1 MTDAAIRL
9 DKLLCDM
16 GLGTRS
22 QLREAVRAG
31 RVTLDGKIIRD
42 PAVKLD
48 PAKAEVV
55 MDGENILYRKHVY
68 LMLNKPAGYL
78 SATEDAHAPTVLELL
93 PENYRK
99 MGIFPAGRLD
109 ADSVGLLLLTNDGA
123 FGHAV
128 TAPRRHVDK
137 LYFVRV
143 EGVLDEEDAAAFEA
157 GVTLEDGYV
166 CLPAGLK
173 ILESGELSQAEV
185 TLREGKF
192 HQVKRMF
199 LARGKKVVYLKRMAI
214 GGLRLDPALEEGDF
228 RLLSDAELALI
239 RQGVL

>member
-1 MTDAAIRL
+1 MGDTKIRL

-31 RVTLDGKIIRD
+31 RVTVDGQTVRD
-42 PAVKLD
+42 FAYKLY
-48 PAKAEVV
+48 PSQVQIG
-55 MDGENILYRKHVY
+55 MDGQRVQYQKYVY

-78 SATEDAHAPTVLELL
+78 SATEDLRAPTVLELL

-109 ADSVGLLLLTNDGA
+109 IDSVGLLLLTNDGA

-137 LYFVRV
+137 LYFVHV
-143 EGVLDEEDAAAFEA
+143 EGRLEQADADAFEA
-157 GVTLEDGYV
+157 GITLEDGYV
-166 CLPAGLK
+166 CLPGRLK
-173 ILESGELSQAEV
+173 ILSSNDVSHAEV
-185 TLREGKF
+185 TIREGKF

-199 LARGKKVVYLKRMAI
+199 LACGKKVIYLKRIAV
-214 GGLRLDPALEEGDF
+214 GGLRLDPALDEGQF
-228 RLLSDAELALI
+228 RLLSDAELACI
-239 RQGVL
+239 TAGVL